1 MKMSKSYNQKAKIL
15 YLEKMMEKTT
25 EDRPFSMQEIL
36 SKLAEEGI
44 KAERKSIYDDLDTLR
59 DFGMQICFRRGKEG
73 GYYLNRT
80 GNVSSLSDNEMELC
94 QNNSSKEIKLLC
106 NNNALSEIQHAFGSK
121 IQCKQKNDDEFL
133 ITVKVEQ
140 DCRFYGWLASMGRNV
155 HICKPKKAAA
165 MYRDYLKG
173 IARDYKGID
182 K

>member
-15 YLEKMMEKTT
+15 YLEKLMEQTT
-25 EDRPFSMQEIL
+25 QDRPLSMHEIL
-36 SKLAEEGI
+36 SKLAEKGI

-59 DFGMQICFRRGKEG
+59 DFGMQIFFRRGKDG
-73 GYYLNRT
+73 GYYLNRAEK
-80 GNVSSLSDNEMELC
+80 VPELPENEMKLC
-94 QNNSSKEIKLLC
+94 QNNSSKELKLLC
-106 NNNALSEIQHAFGSK
+106 HNNSLSEIQRMFGQE

-133 ITVKVEQ
+133 VTVKVEQ

-155 HICKPKKAAA
+155 HICKPKKAAV